1 VAKGKIMRVTR
12 VVNSIT
18 LQLEYFKSPLN
29 VAESAPKLLEHD
41 ERLERLQ
48 KSDERLLITRGELFV
63 SGPRVLSL
71 SAVPTNG
78 LF

>member
-1 VAKGKIMRVTR
+1 MSDSLSGNTQKRILG
-12 VVNSIT
+12 
-18 LQLEYFKSPLN
+18 LQKKSYQFYEKP
-29 VAESAPKLLEHD
+29 SPKFSPKLLEHD

-48 KSDERLLITRGELFV
+48 KCDERLLITRGELFV

-71 SAVPTNG
+71 SAVPMNG

>member
-1 VAKGKIMRVTR
+1 MRVMR
-12 VVNSIT
+12 MVNSII
-18 LQLEYFKSPLN
+18 LQLEYFESLLN

-41 ERLERLQ
+41 ERLERLP
-48 KSDERLLITRGELFV
+48 KSDERLLIIRGELFV

>member
-1 VAKGKIMRVTR
+1 MPVKRI
-12 VVNSIT
+12 VNYII
-18 LQLEYFKSPLN
+18 LQLEYCESPLN

>member
-1 VAKGKIMRVTR
+1 MPVKRM
-12 VVNSIT
+12 VNSII
-18 LQLEYFKSPLN
+18 LQLEYCESPLN
-29 VAESAPKLLEHD
+29 VAESAPKLLEPD

-71 SAVPTNG
+71 SAVPTDG